1 MYTLSGRE
9 AKSHFPSYG
18 RRPLP
23 KTKNKGHSFYTYPD
37 IALTILIIYLPLVKS
52 EGGGAKVNMVG
63 LTSVVGRKKRDEE
76 EKKVQAKV
84 RWGKSLKP
92 K

>member
-1 MYTLSGRE
+1 M
-9 AKSHFPSYG
+9 
-18 RRPLP
+18 
-23 KTKNKGHSFYTYPD
+23 
-37 IALTILIIYLPLVKS
+37 TILIIYLPLVKS

>member
-1 MYTLSGRE
+1 M
-9 AKSHFPSYG
+9 
-18 RRPLP
+18 
-23 KTKNKGHSFYTYPD
+23 
-37 IALTILIIYLPLVKS
+37 ALKILIIYLPLVKS

-76 EKKVQAKV
+76 EKKVQVKV